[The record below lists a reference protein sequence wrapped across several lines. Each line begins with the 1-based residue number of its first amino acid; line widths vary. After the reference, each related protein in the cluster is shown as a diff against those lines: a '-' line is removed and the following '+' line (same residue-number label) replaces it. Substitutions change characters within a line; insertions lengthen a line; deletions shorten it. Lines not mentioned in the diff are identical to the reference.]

1 MREEPR
7 YMLQCNW
14 HVEERSSFQWIT
26 MNLPN
31 DNELRSMI
39 NIQQKM
45 DERNKRRYHL
55 ELLPPLRRVK
65 QKMVDIRF
73 WGEQ

>member
-1 MREEPR
+1 
-7 YMLQCNW
+7 
-14 HVEERSSFQWIT
+14 
-26 MNLPN
+26 
-31 DNELRSMI
+31 MI
-39 NIQQKM
+39 NTQQKT
-45 DERNKRRYHL
+45 DERNKSKYHQ